1 MKLIRKSVL
10 LLFSFALILLSCN
23 SDKESSSNSV
33 DKETLNNI
41 HLAIPEFSSDSAYAF
56 VKQQVDFGPRVPNSE
71 AHKQAGEWIVNRLKS
86 FGATV
91 YEQDFQT
98 STYDGVKVN
107 LKNIIGSFNTNHKKR
122 ILLAAHW
129 DTRPFA
135 DKDDG
140 DKFQPMD
147 GANDGA
153 SGVGVLLEIGR
164 IISISAPENVGID
177 ILFFDGEDW
186 GEHNEANNVQPS
198 GEWDSWWC
206 LGSQY
211 WSKNK
216 HIPGYSAY
224 YGILLDMVGAKGA
237 QFHKEGLSARVA
249 PKIVSKVWEK
259 AANLGYGHVFIDKNK
274 GEIIDDHQF
283 VNRYAKI
290 PMIDI
295 VHYDM
300 NYGYFG
306 DFHHST
312 KDNLDLIDEKMLGI
326 VGTVLTHVIYNE

>member
-1 MKLIRKSVL
+1 MKLIRKSFL
-10 LLFSFALILLSCN
+10 LLFSLAILLLSCN
-23 SDKESSSNSV
+23 SDKESSS
-33 DKETLNNI
+33 DTPEKETTDNI
-41 HLAIPEFSSDSAYAF
+41 QLSIPVFSSDSAYAY

-71 AHKQAGEWIVNRLKS
+71 SHKQTGAWIVNKLKS
-86 FGATV
+86 YGATV
-91 YEQDFQT
+91 YEQDF
-98 STYDGVKVN
+98 SAVTYDGVEVN
-107 LKNIIGSFNTNHKKR
+107 LKNIVGSFNPAIKKR

-140 DKFQPMD
+140 DKYQPMD

-164 IISISAPENVGID
+164 IISASAPTNVGID

-186 GEHNEANNVQPS
+186 GEHNEVDNVKPK
-198 GEWDSWWC
+198 GELDSWWC

-237 QFHKEGLSARVA
+237 QFHKEGLSTRVA
-249 PKIVSKVWEK
+249 PKIVSKIWGK
-259 AANLGYGHVFIDKNK
+259 AADLGYGHVFIDKNK

-283 VNRYAKI
+283 VNKYAKI

-300 NYGYFG
+300 TYGYFG

-312 KDNLDLIDEKMLGI
+312 KDNLDLIDGKMLGI
-326 VGTVLTHVIYNE
+326 VGTVL